1 MHTFIKPYEVRK
13 SMRFG
18 LSLKAQNRS
27 IPLNEDSPSKPLN
40 RLCDDYKTLI
50 EELLRFFY
58 TGKNITENEKII
70 NSSSK
75 IS

>member
-18 LSLKAQNRS
+18 LSLKVQNRS
-27 IPLNEDSPSKPLN
+27 IPLNEDSPSTPLN
-40 RLCDDYKTLI
+40 TLCNDYKALI
-50 EELLRFFY
+50 KKLLHFFY
-58 TGKNITENEKII
+58 TEKNITENEKII